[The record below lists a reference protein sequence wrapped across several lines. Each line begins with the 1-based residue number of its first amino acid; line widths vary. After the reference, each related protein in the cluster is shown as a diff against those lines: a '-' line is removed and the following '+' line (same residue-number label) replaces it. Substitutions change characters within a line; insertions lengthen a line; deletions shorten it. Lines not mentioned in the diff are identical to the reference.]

1 MVLLGAFVD
10 VEGDVFA
17 IAVSAVALSPAFAA
31 HVLSD
36 LGQLLFSLHGM
47 QLVASQI
54 SSLVD
59 SALVAVESLA
69 LCSCC

>member
-17 IAVSAVALSPAFAA
+17 IAVSDVALSPAFAA

-36 LGQLLFSLHGM
+36 LGHLLFSLHEM
-47 QLVASQI
+47 
-54 SSLVD
+54 
-59 SALVAVESLA
+59 
-69 LCSCC
+69 